1 MLLCCWTGG
10 ECQNRNRTSNGHTP
24 LPLHVARN
32 MNAARLLLDR
42 GASLEAK
49 DNNDKN
55 TFAHIA
61 CSEQGNVVVV
71 RLLLDQGSDDHG
83 LCIL

>member
-1 MLLCCWTGG
+1 
-10 ECQNRNRTSNGHTP
+10 
-24 LPLHVARN
+24 